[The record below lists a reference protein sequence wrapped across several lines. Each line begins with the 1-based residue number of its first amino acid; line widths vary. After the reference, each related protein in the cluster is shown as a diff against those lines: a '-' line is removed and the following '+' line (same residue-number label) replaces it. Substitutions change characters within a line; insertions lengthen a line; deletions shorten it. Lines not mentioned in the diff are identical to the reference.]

1 MHNPLHDWFRRA
13 IALAGMVVLIV
24 GFGLGNAAPAGA
36 QLKEY
41 APPLSFSN
49 AELGDRDFSGQTLIQ
64 AEFSNANLVHTNFDH
79 AQLQGA
85 VFSAALLIETNFR
98 GADLTNALMDSTQF
112 QRTDLRDAI
121 FHEAMLIHSTFEDVD
136 ITGADFEGALLDRLQ
151 VKRLCAIASGTNPTT
166 GNRTRD
172 TLGCR

>member
-1 MHNPLHDWFRRA
+1 MHDWFRPWLRRA
-13 IALAGMVVLIV
+13 IALGWILVLAV
-24 GFGLGNAAPAGA
+24 GFGWGEGSAAWA
-36 QLKEY
+36 QLKDY

-49 AELGDRDFSGQTLIQ
+49 AELGDRDFSGQMLRQ

-85 VFSAALLIETNFR
+85 VFSASLLIETNFR

-112 QRTDLRDAI
+112 QHTDLRDAI
-121 FHEAMLIHSTFEDVD
+121 LHEAMLIHSTFEDVD
-136 ITGADFEGALLDRLQ
+136 ITGADFEGALLDRSQ

-166 GNRTRD
+166 GNRTHD
-172 TLGCR
+172 TLGCP

>member
-1 MHNPLHDWFRRA
+1 MHDWLRCWLRRA
-13 IALAGMVVLIV
+13 IALGWTVALAV
-24 GFGLGNAAPAGA
+24 GFGLGDASAAWA

-49 AELGDRDFSGQTLIQ
+49 AELSDRDFSGQTLIQ
-64 AEFSNANLVHTNFDH
+64 AEFSNANLVQTHFDH

-85 VFSAALLIETNFR
+85 VFSAALLIETSFR

-112 QRTDLRDAI
+112 QHTDLRDAI
-121 FHEAMLIHSTFEDVD
+121 LHETMFIHSTFEDVE
-136 ITGADFEGALLDRLQ
+136 IAGADFEGALLDRWQ